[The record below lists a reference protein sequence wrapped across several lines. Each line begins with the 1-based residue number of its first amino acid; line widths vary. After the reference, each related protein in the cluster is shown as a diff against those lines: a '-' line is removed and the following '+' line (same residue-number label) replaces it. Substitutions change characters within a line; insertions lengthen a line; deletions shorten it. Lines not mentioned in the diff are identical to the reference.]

1 MSIFRNLSGR
11 PEVRSYEML
20 SGASI
25 PPPGFFYTTD
35 SGATVNTD
43 SAMRLDAV
51 WACVN
56 LLTDIVAPL
65 PWHAYREGSDGLRTR
80 VKSPGLLTSPSSE
93 IALSSADWR
102 GQIMR
107 SWLLRGNAYGLIK
120 ELGPQGE
127 PTKIQIIHPD
137 YVNVVRL
144 GPLGPFQYRVLGEL
158 KELFPAGDLIHM
170 PGSYTVPGT
179 PVGLSPIDYARQT
192 IGVGLSAEEYAAR
205 FYGDSAVPSGVLH
218 TDQSLTG
225 EQAIAM
231 KARFNEAVKGRREVA
246 VLGSGMSFSP
256 ISVSSSESQW
266 LETSKVTATRI
277 ARIFGVP
284 PEMIGAESG
293 SSMTYANV
301 ESRFINLLTL
311 AGRPWIARLEH
322 AISNLLP
329 GRLIVRADIDELLRT
344 DTQTRVNVQTQ
355 RIRSGL
361 RSVNEERAVDNLPPI
376 DGGDVFLWPPFALD
390 VAKELLIEDAPTDPQ
405 EMQDVEG

>member
-1 MSIFRNLSGR
+1 
-11 PEVRSYEML
+11 
-20 SGASI
+20 
-25 PPPGFFYTTD
+25 
-35 SGATVNTD
+35 
-43 SAMRLDAV
+43 
-51 WACVN
+51 
-56 LLTDIVAPL
+56 
-65 PWHAYREGSDGLRTR
+65 
-80 VKSPGLLTSPSSE
+80 
-93 IALSSADWR
+93 
-102 GQIMR
+102 
-107 SWLLRGNAYGLIK
+107 
-120 ELGPQGE
+120 
-127 PTKIQIIHPD
+127 
-137 YVNVVRL
+137 
-144 GPLGPFQYRVLGEL
+144 
-158 KELFPAGDLIHM
+158 M

-361 RSVNEERAVDNLPPI
+361 RSVNEERAIDNLPPI